1 MSVDFDKIKI
11 SDYDYELPEARIAK
25 HPMANRD
32 ESKLLL
38 YRNGNISEDIFRNIE
53 NYIPEGSA
61 LILNNTKVVRARLN
75 FKRST
80 GASIEIFLLEPITPA
95 DYAQSFGNHASVTWK
110 CLVGN
115 LKKWKNDILE
125 LSIPQSNSSLY
136 ANKLKHLTEG
146 VEVEFTWNNAD
157 LSFAQIIELCG
168 NVPIPPYLNRDS
180 EEVDKDRYQTVYAHP
195 EGSVAAPTAGLHFTN
210 TVFDK
215 LSVKSIKRHY
225 VTLHVG
231 AGTFKPVKAESV
243 TEHEMHTEHFF
254 VEKKFIE
261 SIVNTEGKLFVVGT
275 TTLRTLESL
284 YWLGVKAHN
293 GQLEAPFFISQ
304 WEPYNLPKLPLKE
317 SFKALLKH
325 LNDRNMN
332 VVSASTQ
339 IMIMPGYEIM
349 TANALITNF
358 HQPKSTLLLLVSAL
372 IGNDWKKVYKYAM
385 ENNFRFLSYGD
396 SSLLFKE

>member
-25 HPMANRD
+25 HPLANRD

-95 DYAQSFGNHASVTWK
+95 DYAQSFGNHSSVTWK

-125 LSIPQSNSSLY
+125 LSISQSNSTLY

-146 VEVEFTWNNAD
+146 VEVEFTWNNAN

-168 NVPIPPYLNRDS
+168 NVPIPPYLNRNS
-180 EEVDKDRYQTVYAHP
+180 EEVDKDRYQTVYAHQI
-195 EGSVAAPTAGLHFTN
+195 G
-210 TVFDK
+210 
-215 LSVKSIKRHY
+215 R
-225 VTLHVG
+225 
-231 AGTFKPVKAESV
+231 
-243 TEHEMHTEHFF
+243 
-254 VEKKFIE
+254 
-261 SIVNTEGKLFVVGT
+261 
-275 TTLRTLESL
+275 
-284 YWLGVKAHN
+284 
-293 GQLEAPFFISQ
+293 
-304 WEPYNLPKLPLKE
+304 
-317 SFKALLKH
+317 
-325 LNDRNMN
+325 
-332 VVSASTQ
+332 ASCR
-339 IMIMPGYEIM
+339 ER
-349 TANALITNF
+349 
-358 HQPKSTLLLLVSAL
+358 V
-372 IGNDWKKVYKYAM
+372 
-385 ENNFRFLSYGD
+385 
-396 SSLLFKE
+396 